1 VLLFSFFV
9 LISFVLLFVLF
20 CFVLF
25 LFLYWFFLFLF
36 CFVVQSKNRLKSIN
50 MDKIGFVN
58 VLFFCLKKEII
69 S

>member
-9 LISFVLLFVLF
+9 LISFVLLF

-50 MDKIGFVN
+50 IDKIGCVN
-58 VLFFCLKKEII
+58 VLFFCFKKEII